1 MVLKNFSIFV
11 CLFVVNECKDIEKF
25 LHTQDFLEKSPQKYF
40 NFMEATVKERLIRFI
55 KAEGLSVRRFEM
67 LTGLSNGFV
76 KNMSKGLGAD
86 KLRSILQVFPQL
98 NSTWLLTGEGEMLV
112 SDLNGGSRISVGD
125 ITAKASGNGRA
136 TATVGIGENEQGN
149 TKDVQELKQQINEF
163 RRQIDELKAQN
174 ARLLGIIEKLT
185 SNL

>member
-1 MVLKNFSIFV
+1 
-11 CLFVVNECKDIEKF
+11 
-25 LHTQDFLEKSPQKYF
+25 
-40 NFMEATVKERLIRFI
+40 METTVKERLIRFI
-55 KAEGLSVRRFEM
+55 KAEGLSIRRFEM

-86 KLRSILQVFPQL
+86 KMRSILQVFPQL
-98 NSTWLLTGEGEMLV
+98 NSTWLLTGNGEMLT
-112 SDLNGGSRISVGD
+112 SESNGGSRISVGD
-125 ITAKASGNGRA
+125 VTARASGNGSVA
-136 TATVGIGENEQGN
+136 TSIGCGATDPRTDEVA
-149 TKDVQELKQQINEF
+149 EL